1 MEKIICKKCKKQM
14 MQDAQGTIKCIYCG
28 YNPVKEIIDDFKE
41 KCYLQH
47 MDGETRVVM
56 EVEKFNQ
63 FVKEHLGEKH

>member
-1 MEKIICKKCKKQM
+1 MKQPLDILEESFEM
-14 MQDAQGTIKCIYCG
+14 FLQNARLKAK
-28 YNPVKEIIDDFKE
+28 KEIIDDFKE

-63 FVKEHLGEKH
+63 FMKEHLEEKH